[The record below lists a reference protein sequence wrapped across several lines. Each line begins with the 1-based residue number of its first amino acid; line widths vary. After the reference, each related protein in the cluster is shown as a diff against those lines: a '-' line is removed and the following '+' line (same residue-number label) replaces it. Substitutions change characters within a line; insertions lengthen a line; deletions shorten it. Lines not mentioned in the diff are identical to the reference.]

1 MFEEIERKKN
11 HSALFTILGVFVL
24 VAAIAGVSVAAYT
37 WTYTSDRANTIGT
50 GNISMTLLEST
61 DVIDITDALP
71 TTDATA
77 TAWVSDK
84 KSFDFAVTTSASG
97 APGTINYTVYAIKQD
112 PTSGYTRLNDNQV
125 KVYLASLSN
134 GNETQVLA
142 PTLISGL
149 SAYSGVSNAV
159 TLISNGSHTHTTTG
173 QTKTT
178 NYRLKM
184 WIDYGVD
191 VSHVRGC
198 VDTSATTKTACNAK
212 LNEKWDESN
221 LPGVT
226 GKCYKENE
234 AKSSSVCTGTW
245 QDSKLEYKLKI
256 GVSGSLTA

>member
-24 VAAIAGVSVAAYT
+24 VAAIAGVSVAVYT
-37 WTYTSDRANTIGT
+37 WTYTSDKTNTIGT

-61 DVIDITDALP
+61 DVINITDALP
-71 TTDATA
+71 TTDDTA
-77 TAWVSDK
+77 TSWGSD

-142 PTLISGL
+142 PTLVSGL
-149 SAYSGVSNAV
+149 STYSGVSNAV

-184 WIDYGVD
+184 WVDYGVD
-191 VSHVRGC
+191 AS
-198 VDTSATTKTACNAK
+198 SWTA
-212 LNEKWDESN
+212 S
-221 LPGVT
+221 T
-226 GKCYKENE
+226 
-234 AKSSSVCTGTW
+234 
-245 QDSKLEYKLKI
+245 KLEYKLKV
-256 GVSGSLTA
+256 GVSGSLTAA